1 MDFTLTNDEQE
12 FIESFRTFCKK
23 EIAPFA
29 EELDRKK
36 ELPRTHYTKLAE
48 AGYLGLMH
56 EEEYGGQGAG
66 LFLSTLAMEVVSEYC
81 GSTFFSVGASGG
93 LFGLPLKH
101 FGTKEQKKKY
111 LPEIISAK
119 KIGSLGVTEPDSGS
133 DVASITT
140 VAKRSGNDRYLLT
153 GQKTYIT
160 NAPNADYC
168 LVLARALDSS
178 GKEKGLTHF
187 IVDLHSKGVSRSLAM
202 DKMGLRASPTG
213 ALFFE
218 DVEVPEENILGKLG
232 KGFRQTMQ
240 TFNTE
245 RLSLAAYSLGV
256 MRACMSDSKSFASSR
271 KSFGKS
277 ISQHQAVAFLLAE
290 IYTKLEASKWLTYNV
305 AWESE
310 ASERLGKGNMSLSGK
325 CAACKLFATTSAREV
340 TNLAVQ
346 VHGGAGFMDEYRVS
360 RLYRDVRLGEIG
372 GGTSEIQKLIISGSL
387 MKQDVS

>member
-1 MDFTLTNDEQE
+1 MDFSLNQDEQE
-12 FIESFRTFCKK
+12 FISSFQTFCRK
-23 EIAPFA
+23 EIQPYA
-29 EELDRKK
+29 EEADKKK
-36 ELPRTHYTKLAE
+36 ELPSSQYSKLGE
-48 AGYLGLMH
+48 AGYIGLLH

-66 LFLSTLAMEVVSEYC
+66 LFLSTLAMEVISEAC

-101 FGTKEQKKKY
+101 FGTEEQKAKY
-111 LPEIISAK
+111 LPDIISGK
-119 KIGSLGVTEPDSGS
+119 KVGSLGVTEPDGGS
-133 DVASITT
+133 DVSALTAS
-140 VAKRSGNDRYLLT
+140 AKKKGDRYILS

-168 LVLARALDSS
+168 LVLARAQDES

-187 IVDLHSKGVSRSLAM
+187 ILDLNSKGVSRSAPM

-218 DVEVPEENILGKLG
+218 DVEIPEENILGKLG

-240 TFNTE
+240 TFNAE

-256 MRACMSDSKSFASSR
+256 MKACLDESKSFASSR

-277 ISQHQAVAFLLAE
+277 ISQHQGVAFMLAE
-290 IYTKLEASKWLTYNV
+290 IYSKLEAAKWFTYNV
-305 AWESE
+305 AWEMEKSDE
-310 ASERLGKGNMSLSGK
+310 EGKGNMSLAGK
-325 CAACKLFATTSAREV
+325 CAACKLFATTAAREV

-346 VHGGAGFMDEYRVS
+346 IHGGAGFMDEYKVS

-372 GGTSEIQKLIISGSL
+372 GGTSEIQKLIISGSI
-387 MKQDVS
+387 MKE

>member
-1 MDFTLTNDEQE
+1 MDFSLNTDERE
-12 FIESFRTFCKK
+12 FISSFQTFCRK
-23 EIAPFA
+23 EIHPFA
-29 EELDRKK
+29 EEADKKK
-36 ELPRTHYTKLAE
+36 EFPSTHYTKLGD

-56 EEEYGGQGAG
+56 EETYGGQGAG
-66 LFLSTLAMEVVSEYC
+66 LFLSTLAMEIIAESC

-101 FGTKEQKKKY
+101 FGTEEQKKRY
-111 LPEIISAK
+111 LPDIISGK
-119 KIGSLGVTEPDSGS
+119 KIGSLGVTEPDGGS
-133 DVASITT
+133 DVSAITSIARK
-140 VAKRSGNDRYLLT
+140 VKDRYLLS

-168 LVLARALDSS
+168 LVLARAQDES

-187 IVDLHSKGVSRSLAM
+187 LVDLNTKGVSRSAAM

-218 DVEVPEENILGKLG
+218 DVEIPEENILGNLG

-240 TFNTE
+240 TFNAE

-256 MRACMSDSKSFASSR
+256 MKACLDESKSFASTR

-277 ISQHQAVAFLLAE
+277 ISQHQGVAFMLAE
-290 IYTKLEASKWLTYNV
+290 IYSKLEAAKWFTYNV
-305 AWESE
+305 AWEMEKSDAE
-310 ASERLGKGNMSLSGK
+310 GKGNMKLAGK
-325 CAACKLFATTSAREV
+325 CAACKLFATTAAREV

-346 VHGGAGFMDEYRVS
+346 IHGGAGFMDEYKVS

-372 GGTSEIQKLIISGSL
+372 GGTSEIQKLIISGSIL
-387 MKQDVS
+387 KEN